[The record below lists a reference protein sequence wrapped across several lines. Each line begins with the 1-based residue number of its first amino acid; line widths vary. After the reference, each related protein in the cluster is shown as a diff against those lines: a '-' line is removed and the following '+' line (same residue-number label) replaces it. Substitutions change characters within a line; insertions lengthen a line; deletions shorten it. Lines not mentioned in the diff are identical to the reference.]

1 MFLCFLLTR
10 VGNVND
16 SVFFDSGQLDRLDD
30 WLDLKPDKEVGKEA
44 KDILPKNNEI
54 KIKSLDYVCKVH
66 EQKSPVLHY
75 QEQDVSNQCCQ
86 PDQNVKQL
94 PTLAFKV
101 YFAFATDLMTI
112 SSYLP
117 NRFVQVH
124 DVLDGKV
131 AHVEGEYVFAKS
143 MQKLDVV

>member
-1 MFLCFLLTR
+1 MSAKCTNKSRRYCITKSKMFR
-10 VGNVND
+10 I
-16 SVFFDSGQLDRLDD
+16 SVAN
-30 WLDLKPDKEVGKEA
+30 P
-44 KDILPKNNEI
+44 I
-54 KIKSLDYVCKVH
+54 KT
-66 EQKSPVLHY
+66 
-75 QEQDVSNQCCQ
+75 
-86 PDQNVKQL
+86 VKKL
-94 PTLAFKV
+94 VTLALNV

>member
-1 MFLCFLLTR
+1 
-10 VGNVND
+10 
-16 SVFFDSGQLDRLDD
+16 
-30 WLDLKPDKEVGKEA
+30 
-44 KDILPKNNEI
+44 
-54 KIKSLDYVCKVH
+54 
-66 EQKSPVLHY
+66 
-75 QEQDVSNQCCQ
+75 
-86 PDQNVKQL
+86 
-94 PTLAFKV
+94 
-101 YFAFATDLMTI
+101 MTI